1 MADLKSGSV
10 GGALATIL
18 IAIVVIWLVLKLLGV
33 ALKLAGLLILV
44 GLGAVAF
51 LAITKRLGGPGGRA

>member
-1 MADLKSGSV
+1 MAERGGRSA

-18 IAIVVIWLVLKLLGV
+18 IAIVVIWLGLKLLGIAV
-33 ALKLAGLLILV
+33 KLVGVLLLI

-51 LAITKRLGGPGGRA
+51 LAVTGRLGGPDRRA